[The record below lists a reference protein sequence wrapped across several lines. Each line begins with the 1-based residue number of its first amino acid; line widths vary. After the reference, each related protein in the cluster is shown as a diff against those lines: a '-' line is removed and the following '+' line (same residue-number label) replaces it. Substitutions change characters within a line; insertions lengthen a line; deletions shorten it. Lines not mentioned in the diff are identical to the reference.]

1 MLATNREN
9 NQAIRAVIC
18 WMIIASSGGQLTL
31 SETGV
36 NCCNEAQQLST
47 VVSDCQS
54 LPSATTDTVTGVTR
68 VTRVTIVI
76 PVHQH
81 QVRII
86 VSEFLLATEHL
97 STNTSS

>member
-54 LPSATTDTVTGVTR
+54 LPSATTDTVTR

-76 PVHQH
+76 HQH

>member
-68 VTRVTIVI
+68 VTIVI
-76 PVHQH
+76 SVHQH